1 MTRRDAWSPDCYD
14 RFRDER
20 TQPFDDLLALVRRRA
35 PGMRIV
41 DLGCGTAELTRR
53 LHETLG
59 ARETLGIDSSDAML
73 ERARTRVG
81 GGLRVERGNI
91 ADFQAEAE
99 FDLVFSNAALH
110 WVPGHE
116 ALFRRLVEALTPEGQ
131 LAVQLPANFDHPSH
145 TVATAV
151 AAEDPFRTVLD
162 GGRHRDDV
170 VLAPEAY
177 ATLLHRLG
185 FRAQHVRLQ
194 VYAHALAAPADVVEW
209 VRASLLTSYQR
220 RLPPE
225 VFDRFLARYRER
237 LLATLGDA
245 RPYLF
250 TFKRILLWADRRAS

>member
-1 MTRRDAWSPDCYD
+1 MTRDAWSPDCYD
-14 RFRDER
+14 RFRAER
-20 TQPFDDLLALVRRRA
+20 TQPFDDLLALIRRA
-35 PGMRIV
+35 PGMRVV

-53 LHETLG
+53 VHETLG
-59 ARETLGIDSSDAML
+59 ARETLAVDSSDAML
-73 ERARTRVG
+73 ERARTHAG

-91 ADFQAEAE
+91 ADFRADGE

-116 ALFRRLVEALTPEGQ
+116 VLFRRLADALTAEGQ

-145 TVATAV
+145 TVAAAV
-151 AAEDPFRTVLD
+151 AAEEPFRSALD

-194 VYAHALAAPADVVEW
+194 VYDHALAAPAEVVEW

-225 VFDRFLARYRER
+225 LFDRFVTRYRER
-237 LLATLGDA
+237 LLAALGEA

-250 TFKRILLWADRRAS
+250 TFKRLLLWADRRAP

>member
-1 MTRRDAWSPDCYD
+1 MTRDAWSPDCYD
-14 RFRDER
+14 RFRAER
-20 TQPFDDLLALVRRRA
+20 TQPFDDLLALIRRA
-35 PGMRIV
+35 PGMRVV

-53 LHETLG
+53 VHETLG
-59 ARETLGIDSSDAML
+59 ARETLAVDSSDAML
-73 ERARTRVG
+73 ERARTRAG

-91 ADFQAEAE
+91 ADFRADGE

-116 ALFRRLVEALTPEGQ
+116 MLFRRLADALTAEGQ

-145 TVATAV
+145 TVAAAV
-151 AAEDPFRTVLD
+151 AAEEPFRSALD

-194 VYAHALAAPADVVEW
+194 VYAHALAAPAEVVEW

-225 VFDRFLARYRER
+225 LFDRFVARYREQ
-237 LLATLGDA
+237 LLSALGEA

-250 TFKRILLWADRRAS
+250 TFKRLLLWADRRGS